1 MIFICKLDLLKLKNQ
16 LLMKN
21 KRKIFSLLMSL
32 SFVFLITL
40 LYAFKSKTIE
50 DNSYQPQPK
59 WKNLKVLPQNIS
71 KDSLDY
77 LMDGYTNALSVKCNY
92 CHASQKD
99 NPSKLDFASDDK
111 IEKEI
116 ARGMI
121 KMTNDL
127 NKIYFQ
133 PHFPDPKPAQVQ
145 VVNCVMCHRGA
156 PNPEKYLAKMSTMY
170 KTYNPDRDNRK
181 EKMLKEMGKQ

>member
-1 MIFICKLDLLKLKNQ
+1 MNIKKK
-16 LLMKN
+16 
-21 KRKIFSLLMSL
+21 SL
-32 SFVFLITL
+32 SVIVSIGVIFLMML
-40 LYAFKSKTIE
+40 LYAFKSKTATE
-50 DNSYQPQPK
+50 QSYQPQPK

-77 LMDGYTNALSVKCNY
+77 LMDGYANALSVKCNY
-92 CHASQKD
+92 CHAPQKE

-133 PHFPDPKPAQVQ
+133 PHFPDPKPAQVH
-145 VVNCVMCHRGA
+145 VVNCVLCHRGA
-156 PNPEKYLAKMSTMY
+156 PNPEKYLSQMGTMY
-170 KTYNPDRDNRK
+170 KTYDPNRDNRK
-181 EKMLKEMGKQ
+181 EKFLEQTKKK